1 MAIKRLMPD
10 IGAMLREGHF
20 GDPGSAM
27 PPPADPIS
35 VTQLVLEIALI
46 EPYDRN
52 PRQEANPR
60 YAEIKESIRAQRGL
74 NNALEITRRP
84 GAERYMI
91 RAGGNT
97 RLQILKELLA
107 ETGDSAFERVHCLF
121 HPWTSE
127 ANVLTAHLIENELR
141 GEMSLIDK
149 ALGLQALK
157 AEIEAEIGT
166 SLGRNELVRRLAE
179 AGYTISKRHL
189 SRFQYTTEVLYPLI
203 PTALRSGMGRPQI
216 DALRALEKAF
226 QSYWVEGGREPDR
239 FQTIWKDALL
249 MVDGPDF
256 DVALARQNLETRLS
270 GMLGHPVSRI
280 RIAVDALLSGRAAS
294 AEGLDDGA
302 ESAHGDEPSATTSSG
317 KSPSAIS
324 PNPTDAQ
331 GEQPVAKA
339 DTSNP
344 IGSARETSETAPGS
358 ATRIRTDEGAE
369 NDTGRSETRPAPG
382 QPQEHPAPMCIATG
396 DAYTGP
402 TDLKS
407 LRARNYVLALKI
419 AQRTGLGEQC
429 IRKLSAKGMGFL
441 VDVPVK
447 PVTGST
453 REDRLRRWLWWLL
466 FSLTEFS
473 IDQDRATWMITH
485 QVTPPDYLERD
496 QDSFVGPPPNIVSLV
511 RDLLSSPAFSD
522 RDFHVLSQ
530 LMDSCR
536 MARQL
541 CPDKDGDALWK
552 EGWYDGR
559 EARR

>member
-1 MAIKRLMPD
+1 MAMKRILPD

-20 GDPGSAM
+20 GDPKSQM
-27 PPPADPIS
+27 PPPADPVT
-35 VTQLVLEIALI
+35 VTQMVLEVSRI

-60 YAEIKESIRAQRGL
+60 YAEIRESIRAQRGL

-84 GAERYMI
+84 GAEHYMI

-97 RLQILKELLA
+97 RLQILKELLD
-107 ETGDSAFERVHCLF
+107 ETGDSAFAKVHCLF
-121 HPWTSE
+121 HPWTSD
-127 ANVLTAHLIENELR
+127 ADVLTAHMIENELR

-157 AEIEAEIGT
+157 AEIEAETGEQL
-166 SLGRNELVRRLAE
+166 SRSELVRKLAD
-179 AGYTISKRHL
+179 AGYTISRRHL
-189 SRFQYTTEVLYPLI
+189 TRFQYTTEVLYPLI
-203 PTALRSGMGRPQI
+203 PTALRSGMGQPQI

-226 QSYWVEGGREPDR
+226 RSYWIDAGREPDR

-280 RIAVDALLSGRAAS
+280 RIAVDALLSGRAGA
-294 AEGLDDGA
+294 AEGPDDGTDPAA
-302 ESAHGDEPSATTSSG
+302 ETEPFPEASSAAPRAAAGPPPNAPQVEPPATLTASTNGVGGSTA
-317 KSPSAIS
+317 STHA
-324 PNPTDAQ
+324 PNHETVIGTPD
-331 GEQPVAKA
+331 
-339 DTSNP
+339 
-344 IGSARETSETAPGS
+344 GSARTADPIPGVRSSPGETPEPSEPGS
-358 ATRIRTDEGAE
+358 E
-369 NDTGRSETRPAPG
+369 PG
-382 QPQEHPAPMCIATG
+382 TYA
-396 DAYTGP
+396 GP

-407 LRARNYVLALKI
+407 LRARNYVLALQI
-419 AQRTGLGEQC
+419 ARRTGLGDQC
-429 IRKLSAKGMGFL
+429 IRKLSANGMGFL
-441 VDVPVK
+441 VDVPVE
-447 PVTGST
+447 PVTGNT
-453 REDRLRRWLWWLL
+453 REDHLRRWLWWFL

-473 IDQDRATWMITH
+473 IDQERAAWMITH

-496 QDSFVGPPPNIVSLV
+496 QDTYVGRPPDIVSLV
-511 RDLLSSPAFSD
+511 RDLLSSPTLSN
-522 RDFHVLSQ
+522 RDFHALSQ

-541 CPDKDGDALWK
+541 CPDKDGEALWK
-552 EGWYDGR
+552 QGWYDGR